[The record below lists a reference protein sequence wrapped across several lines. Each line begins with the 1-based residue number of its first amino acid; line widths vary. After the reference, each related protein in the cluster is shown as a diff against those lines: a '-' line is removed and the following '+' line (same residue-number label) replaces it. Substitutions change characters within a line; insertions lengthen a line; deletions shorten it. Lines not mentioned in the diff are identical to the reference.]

1 MIPEIASEGIR
12 FVLGPELL
20 SSAIGLV
27 TILLVSLIEKV
38 SKKFKPW
45 SWLFGKIG
53 KLINKNV
60 ESSLNSLI
68 VRVEN
73 LEESNKRQDAVHEEA
88 LALAARRHIIA
99 AADELKN
106 GARHY
111 DTEEEPKK
119 KISHSE
125 EWFNSVLEDI
135 TGYEKYCDTHPNFK
149 NEKAVASI
157 RFIRKAYDYVYENN
171 LFL

>member
-1 MIPEIASEGIR
+1 MTPEIAAEGIR
-12 FVLGPELL
+12 LVFGPEIISGFTGLL
-20 SSAIGLV
+20 L
-27 TILLVSLIEKV
+27 ILLVSAIEKF

-53 KLINKNV
+53 KLINKDV
-60 ESSLNSLI
+60 EKSISSLNLRI
-68 VRVEN
+68 EQ

-106 GARHY
+106 GARYY
-111 DTEEEPKK
+111 DTEAEPKK

-135 TGYEKYCDTHPNFK
+135 TFYENYCGTHPNFK

-157 RFIRKAYDYVYENN
+157 RFIRKAYDYVYEHN